1 MRKDVTLN
9 AIIKGG
15 DKINKSALARQY
27 GCCWET
33 IDRRL
38 NPDKYKRERK
48 KRIYTSILDKYKV
61 LIDEKIENNNIPA
74 TGIYFLLKEKYNYEG
89 KYGTQENDDKDVLAN
104 LFLDSV
110 TPDLADTDEALEV
123 PRLDLNLNEID
134 KRTKDRA
141 RIIVERLSAY
151 YFDAKYI
158 EEHPY
163 IPNKIAQEVDNIR
176 RLLKMLAVNE
186 KAQDTLITS
195 IVISSTKGTLY
206 GSLTSLQ
213 NSMLSMQ
220 SQLNQLTAN
229 LENIFKEMQENCE
242 QTFAEKEKETS
253 NEDGSISIRGSREFI
268 KQIDAMLNGESKKDD
283 EYNEETEIQKVL
295 G

>member
-1 MRKDVTLN
+1 M
-9 AIIKGG
+9 A
-15 DKINKSALARQY
+15 
-27 GCCWET
+27 
-33 IDRRL
+33 
-38 NPDKYKRERK
+38 
-48 KRIYTSILDKYKV
+48 
-61 LIDEKIENNNIPA
+61 
-74 TGIYFLLKEKYNYEG
+74 NYEG
-89 KYGTQENDDKDVLAN
+89 KYGTVDEKDDKDVLEN
-104 LFLDSV
+104 LFIDSV
-110 TPDLADTDEALEV
+110 APELVDSDEVLEV
-123 PRLDLNLNEID
+123 PKLNLDLDEID

-220 SQLNQLTAN
+220 TQLNQLTAN
-229 LENIFKEMQENCE
+229 LENIFREMQENCE
-242 QTFAEKEKETS
+242 KTFTEKDKES
-253 NEDGSISIRGSREFI
+253 NEDGSISIRGSRDFI
-268 KQIDAMLNGESKKDD
+268 KQINAMLNGSNAKYDD
-283 EYNEETEIQKVL
+283 NYNEQEQINKIV